1 MAMRL
6 TEASRSRSA
15 SAMIIAIVSAC
26 WTFRAPSE
34 YRAVI
39 PSSAAACAA
48 CSAAVAPPP
57 GTDVRAAS
65 LPRKLPMVSSRTNGR
80 LPLGDGTVRRR
91 GWIWPRQP
99 GRVEIRDEHLLHH
112 VPVFRMRGDVG
123 LPYAS
128 ELLRH
133 RRDLLSLG
141 PVRRHRDLRVD
152 VATPAVVG
160 KPQHD

>member
-65 LPRKLPMVSSRTNGR
+65 LPRKLPMVSSRNAVSPRRPDLYGR
-80 LPLGDGTVRRR
+80 QATARCWAAGR
-91 GWIWPRQP
+91 RQP
-99 GRVEIRDEHLLHH
+99 GRVEVRHEHLLGH
-112 VPVFRMRGDVG
+112 VPVLRVVGDAG
-123 LPYAS
+123 LPHGR
-128 ELLRH
+128 ELL
-133 RRDLLSLG
+133 
-141 PVRRHRDLRVD
+141 
-152 VATPAVVG
+152 
-160 KPQHD
+160 